1 MSTTTVYVVTFK
13 SDTYC
18 FGSGPGTYAV
28 EYGMGDLAAQFAA
41 SLAGTDAYDV
51 EVEAH
56 EVVVEEEH
64 EEECEGGDPAE
75 LVLVQIGPAL

>member
-28 EYGMGDLAAQFAA
+28 EYDMGDLAAQFAA

-56 EVVVEEEH
+56 EVVEEEH

>member
-13 SDTYC
+13 SDTYHYW
-18 FGSGPGTYAV
+18 GGPGTYAV
-28 EYGMGDLAAQFAA
+28 EYGMADLAAQFAA

-56 EVVVEEEH
+56 EVVECEEEH
-64 EEECEGGDPAE
+64 EGGDPGE